1 MDITIY
7 QLLTPLFAIVMLLKG
22 VSRLKRGEMSIRKFT
37 LWILVWGGIS
47 VLAVYPQFVKFAA
60 DLTGL
65 ESGINALI
73 FFGFIFLFYLTFK
86 LFIIVEHLEREITN
100 IVRKKAIED
109 FKEEVKSTK
118 SKV

>member
-1 MDITIY
+1 MEITIY

-22 VSRLKRGEMSIRKFT
+22 ISRLRRGEMSMRKFT

-47 VLAVYPQFVKFAA
+47 VLAIYPKFVKVAA

-73 FFGFIFLFYLTFK
+73 FFGFIFLFYLTFR
-86 LFIIVEHLEREITN
+86 LYIIVEHLEREITS
-100 IVRKKAIED
+100 IVRNKAIED
-109 FKEEVKSTK
+109 FKKIGLK
-118 SKV
+118 N